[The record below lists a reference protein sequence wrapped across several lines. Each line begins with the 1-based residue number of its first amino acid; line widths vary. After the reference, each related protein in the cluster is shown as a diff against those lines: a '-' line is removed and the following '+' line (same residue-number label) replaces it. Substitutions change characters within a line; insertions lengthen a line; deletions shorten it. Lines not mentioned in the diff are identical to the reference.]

1 MSRLRTIGSVA
12 LVPVALLAIA
22 SSASATSLTSPAKT
36 FYTGAV
42 KAENAVENAVFHQ
55 GEETFTCKS
64 LELEWQVESHGPS
77 VTAKGPVTK
86 FTLGTCSPT
95 TVTVLKTGSLEL
107 HTGETEAGVLTW
119 TGGEITTLSHSL
131 LGTTHCIY
139 SFGIPGTEFES
150 IDVGV
155 LTSSRSFEGSEKTA
169 MIDIDTQIPAK
180 KTDLFCPTELGM
192 TAAYRVTS
200 PDYLDVD

>member
-1 MSRLRTIGSVA
+1 MSRLRTIGAVA
-12 LVPVALLAIA
+12 LVPLALLAVA

-42 KAENAVENAVFHQ
+42 EAEMAVEQFVFHQ
-55 GEETFTCKS
+55 KEETFACES
-64 LELEWQVESHGPS
+64 SELEWQVESHGAS

-86 FTLGTCSPT
+86 FTLGECGST

-107 HTGETEAGVLTW
+107 HAGEAEAGVLTW
-119 TGGEITTLSHSL
+119 TGGEFTTVSHSIV
-131 LGTTHCIY
+131 GTTHCIY

-155 LTSSRSFEGSEKTA
+155 LTSSRSFEGAEKTA
-169 MIDIDTQIPAK
+169 VIDIDAQIPAK
-180 KTDLFCPTELGM
+180 QTDLFCPTEIGM